1 MSKVVAVLAT
11 ADTKGPEA
19 QFLRDEIEA
28 LGGKSLL
35 INLGIVGKP
44 TIAVDM
50 SADEVLKAGG
60 SSLTEVL
67 KNPSR
72 QASGPHIVAGAREIL
87 KQRVQAG
94 EVHAVIGLGGTQGTS
109 TCCQVMQS
117 LPYGFPKVM
126 LSTVASGDTSSFVD
140 IKDITMM
147 FSVSDILGLN

>member
-1 MSKVVAVLAT
+1 KPAT
-11 ADTKGPEA
+11 
-19 QFLRDEIEA
+19 
-28 LGGKSLL
+28 S
-35 INLGIVGKP
+35 
-44 TIAVDM
+44 VDV

-60 SSLTEVL
+60 SSLAEIL

-72 QASGPHIVAGAREIL
+72 QAAAPHLVAGAQAIL

-126 LSTVASGDTSSFVD
+126 LSTVASGDTSAFVG

-147 FSVSDILGLN
+147 FSVSDIVGL